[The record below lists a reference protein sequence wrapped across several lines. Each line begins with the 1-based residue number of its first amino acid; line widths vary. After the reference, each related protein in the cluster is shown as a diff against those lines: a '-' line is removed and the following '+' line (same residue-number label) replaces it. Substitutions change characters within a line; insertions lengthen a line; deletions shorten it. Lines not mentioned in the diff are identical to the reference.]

1 MECHLDWSVMNCTIL
16 SFHGLFDGWSNTR
29 FFRVASS
36 FFRYRLVLSDGV
48 RDGVS
53 LFAQAEH
60 EGPHSVRE
68 DVVDDDRAELDG
80 WLLETLVESL
90 ADELVLSAMEVLAV
104 VLIAAVEGSS
114 SSSSVGV
121 PSCSTVIG
129 LSGSIQSEGNSIEPG
144 G

>member
-16 SFHGLFDGWSNTR
+16 SFHGWFDGWSNTR

-36 FFRYRLVLSDGV
+36 SFRYRLILSDGA
-48 RDGVS
+48 RDRV
-53 LFAQAEH
+53 FAQAEH

-68 DVVDDDRAELDG
+68 EIVDDDRAELDG
-80 WLLETLVESL
+80 WLLETLVEPVK
-90 ADELVLSAMEVLAV
+90 DGLVVITIEVLTG
-104 VLIAAVEGSS
+104 VLGAAVEGSS

-121 PSCSTVIG
+121 PSCSIVIG
-129 LSGSIQSEGNSIEPG
+129 LSGSIQSGGNIIEPG